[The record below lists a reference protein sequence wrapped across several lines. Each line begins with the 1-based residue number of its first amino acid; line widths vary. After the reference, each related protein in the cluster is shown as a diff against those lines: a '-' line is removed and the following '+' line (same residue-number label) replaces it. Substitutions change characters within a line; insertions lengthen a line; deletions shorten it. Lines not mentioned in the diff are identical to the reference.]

1 MSISDDRL
9 NELLKTYS
17 FSEIK
22 RYHLDIPVEELS
34 NGACTPDGILKKT
47 AGMEYEDIIKAGL
60 PSFENHVKSHLNRR

>member
-1 MSISDDRL
+1 MSISNDRF
-9 NELLKTYS
+9 NELLKKHSYA
-17 FSEIK
+17 EIK
-22 RYHLDIPVEELS
+22 RYHLDVPIEELS